1 MTTRPLSAPSKRL
14 AVSITATAT
23 SLTLNNI
30 QDWNYSAS
38 TSNVLSASGSFNS
51 STSWPAVLR
60 NDDNSQIE
68 FVELDTTT
76 LSGNTMDITKRGLSY
91 VGGTT
96 ANAETAYAWN
106 ANETIVDLGSNPPQ
120 LYEQYADKTNDE
132 SITGTWTFE
141 DFPVK
146 SGSAT
151 PTSSSEF
158 ATKAYVDAAGI
169 SPSPYQANIISG
181 FGSTSY
187 SSAAVVYYSSS
198 DQLWYRADGDET
210 TSFVNKVLGITQ
222 CVNQNYF

>member
-1 MTTRPLSAPSKRL
+1 MATTRPLSAPSKRL

-23 SLTLNNI
+23 SFTLNNI
-30 QDWNYSAS
+30 QDWNYAAS
-38 TSNVLSASGSFNS
+38 TSNVLTASGSFNS

-106 ANETIVDLGSNPPQ
+106 ANETIIDLGSNPPQ

-132 SITGTWTFE
+132 SITGTWTIVSSAGWSFDE
-141 DFPVK
+141 FPTK
-146 SGSAT
+146 SGGPT
-151 PTSSSEF
+151 PASSSEF
-158 ATKAYVDAAGI
+158 
-169 SPSPYQANIISG
+169 
-181 FGSTSY
+181 
-187 SSAAVVYYSSS
+187 
-198 DQLWYRADGDET
+198 
-210 TSFVNKVLGITQ
+210 
-222 CVNQNYF
+222 